1 MKLRLA
7 AALAAGFLTIAV
19 LALGSTYWA
28 ARRVPEFYQEVL
40 QAEPAAL
47 KQNSDQLL
55 ENAAALASSARNEG
69 RWQALFTA
77 EQINGWLA
85 VDVVKN
91 FPELLPP
98 GVSDPRVA
106 IHPGRIALAC
116 RYLDGPV
123 ETVLSL
129 EGEVY
134 LQEPNVLSVRILR
147 ARAGALPA
155 PLGSLLK
162 GISRAAD
169 DAELQL
175 RWLQAGGDP
184 VAVIRLQPS
193 DGERNKIRI
202 EAIELRE
209 GEIYLAGRT
218 IGGGAESGPIASTPD
233 DAPKVR

>member
-7 AALAAGFLTIAV
+7 TALAVGCIAIAL
-19 LALGSTYWA
+19 LALGSAYWA
-28 ARRVPEFYQEVL
+28 ARRVPAFYQQVL
-40 QAEPAAL
+40 QAGPAAL

-55 ENAAALASSARNEG
+55 ENAAALASRVQNEE

-91 FPELLPP
+91 FPELLPK
-98 GVSDPRVA
+98 GVADPRIA
-106 IHPGRIALAC
+106 IHPDRVALAC

-155 PLGSLLK
+155 PLGSLLQA
-162 GISRAAD
+162 ISRAAD
-169 DAELQL
+169 DAGVQL

-184 VAVIRLQPS
+184 VAVVRLHPPG
-193 DGERNKIRI
+193 GEARQLHQIGTL
-202 EAIELRE
+202 ELRE

-218 IGGGAESGPIASTPD
+218 FRGAESGPLASAPD
-233 DAPKVR
+233 DAPKTR